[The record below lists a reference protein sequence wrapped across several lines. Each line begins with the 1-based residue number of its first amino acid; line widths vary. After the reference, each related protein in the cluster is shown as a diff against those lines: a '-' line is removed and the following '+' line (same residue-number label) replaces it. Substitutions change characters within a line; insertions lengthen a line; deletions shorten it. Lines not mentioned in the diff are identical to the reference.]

1 MRENSKMDKMTKTVL
16 LLAIFTLPMTIIGCG
31 NSDSQQGAV
40 PLKNAAADDTSRLC
54 PSIEGTGLAKQCAV
68 NTRDNTVHVMIE
80 SNDDEVGR
88 NICADVANKM
98 AQLTARFS
106 GQWMLQVF
114 SPYRSDKPMATCP
127 LH

>member
-1 MRENSKMDKMTKTVL
+1 MRENSKMDKMTKTAL
-16 LLAIFTLPMTIIGCG
+16 LLAIFTLPLTISGCG

-40 PLKNAAADDTSRLC
+40 PLKSAAADNTSRLC
-54 PSIEGTGLAKQCAV
+54 SSIEATGLARQCAV
-68 NTRDNTVHVMIE
+68 NTRDSTVHVMIE

-88 NICADVANKM
+88 NICADIANKM

>member
-1 MRENSKMDKMTKTVL
+1 MRENPKMDKMTKTAL
-16 LLAIFTLPMTIIGCG
+16 LLAIFTLPLTIGGCG

-40 PLKNAAADDTSRLC
+40 PLKQAAADDTSRLC
-54 PSIEGTGLAKQCAV
+54 SSIEATGLTKQCAV
-68 NTRDNTVHVMIE
+68 NTLDSSVHVTID
-80 SNDDEVGR
+80 SFDDEAAR
-88 NICADVANKM
+88 NVCADVANRM
-98 AQLTARFS
+98 GQLTARFS